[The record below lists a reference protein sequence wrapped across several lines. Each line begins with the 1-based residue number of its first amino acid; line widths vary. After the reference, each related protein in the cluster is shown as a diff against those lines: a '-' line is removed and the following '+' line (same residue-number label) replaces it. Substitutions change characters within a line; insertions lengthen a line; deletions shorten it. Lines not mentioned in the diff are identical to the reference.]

1 MGGGGRTGRNGLSSQ
16 HADRCRKRMRG
27 RLGPLEHPHSNEVR
41 VAKCSWSTVLGVV
54 EDHQIDTLW
63 GKVGGTDDHMAI
75 QRG

>member
-27 RLGPLEHPHSNEVR
+27 RVGPLEHPHSSEVR
-41 VAKCSWSTVLGVV
+41 VVKMFMVDSSRGCGGSPNRHSL
-54 EDHQIDTLW
+54 